1 MGMMSRRLGLLGLV
15 LVFSV
20 VAPAQGG
27 HAKTKSL
34 VLNFDITQLATLRH
48 AHPPA
53 GKTGV
58 YLSTTLLLDNSVA
71 QLGRG
76 AGAHVGSMSFQYVIN
91 GACGTA
97 GPGGCAGTTDMWT
110 VTTLP
115 GGTISA
121 ASDRFP
127 LGKRPFVVQ
136 VRSGT
141 GVFKGATGRVE
152 IAAKG
157 NAVTSIFLTLP

>member
-1 MGMMSRRLGLLGLV
+1 MRRSLSLVSLV
-15 LVFSV
+15 LLFGLM
-20 VAPAQGG
+20 APAQGL
-27 HAKTKSL
+27 AAKSL

-48 AHPPA
+48 DHPPT

-58 YLSTTLLLDNSVA
+58 YLSTTLLLNNSAA

-76 AGAHVGSMSFQYVIN
+76 PGAQVGSLSFQYVIN
-91 GACGTA
+91 GSCGTGGGA
-97 GPGGCAGTTDMWT
+97 GCAGTTDIWT

-121 ASDRFP
+121 ASNRIP
-127 LGKRPFVVQ
+127 LGRRPFVVQ
-136 VRSGT
+136 VQGGT
-141 GVFKGATGRVE
+141 GAFKGAKGTVQ

>member
-1 MGMMSRRLGLLGLV
+1 MWRSLILVSFVLLFG
-15 LVFSV
+15 V
-20 VAPAQGG
+20 VAPAQGR

-34 VLNFDITQLATLRH
+34 VLNFDITQQATLRH

-58 YLSTTLLLDNSVA
+58 YLSTTLLLNNSVA

-76 AGAHVGSMSFQYVIN
+76 PGAHVGSISFQYVIN
-91 GACGTA
+91 GSCGTA
-97 GPGGCAGTTDMWT
+97 GPGGCAGTTDIWT

-121 ASDRFP
+121 ASNRIS

-136 VRSGT
+136 VQGGT

>member
-1 MGMMSRRLGLLGLV
+1 MRRILILV
-15 LVFSV
+15 GFVLPFAV
-20 VAPAQGG
+20 VTPAHGR
-27 HAKTKSL
+27 TEKSL
-34 VLNFDITQLATLRH
+34 VLQFDITQEATLRH

-53 GKTGV
+53 GKTGI
-58 YLSTTLLLDNSVA
+58 YLSTTLLLDNAAA
-71 QLGRG
+71 QFGRG
-76 AGAHVGSMSFQYVIN
+76 TGAHVGSMSFQYVIN
-91 GACGTA
+91 GSCGTA

-121 ASDRFP
+121 ASNRIP

-136 VRSGT
+136 VQSGT
-141 GVFKGATGRVE
+141 GAFRGAKGRVE

>member
-1 MGMMSRRLGLLGLV
+1 MRRLLIVISLALS
-15 LVFSV
+15 LAV
-20 VAPAQGG
+20 VIPAQGR
-27 HAKTKSL
+27 TEKSL
-34 VLNFDITQLATLRH
+34 VLQFDITQEATLRH

-53 GKTGV
+53 GKTGI
-58 YLSTTLLLDNSVA
+58 YLSTTLLLDNSVS
-71 QLGRG
+71 QLGYGPG
-76 AGAHVGSMSFQYVIN
+76 ARVGSMSFQYVIN
-91 GACGTA
+91 GSCGTA

-110 VTTLP
+110 VTRLP

-121 ASDRFP
+121 ASNRFP

-136 VRSGT
+136 VQNGT
-141 GVFKGATGRVE
+141 GAFKGAKGRVE

>member
-1 MGMMSRRLGLLGLV
+1 MWRPLSLVSLV
-15 LVFSV
+15 LLFGV
-20 VAPAQGG
+20 VAPAQGR

-58 YLSTTLLLDNSVA
+58 YLSTTLLLNNTVA

-76 AGAHVGSMSFQYVIN
+76 AGAHAGSMSFQYVIN

-110 VTTLP
+110 VSTLP

-121 ASDRFP
+121 ASNRFP

-136 VRSGT
+136 VQSGT
-141 GVFKGATGRVE
+141 GVYKGVTGRIE

-157 NAVTSIFLTLP
+157 NAVTSMFLTLP

>member
-1 MGMMSRRLGLLGLV
+1 MRRSLILLTLVPLLGI
-15 LVFSV
+15 
-20 VAPAQGG
+20 VAPAQGRS
-27 HAKTKSL
+27 TKSL
-34 VLNFDITQLATLRH
+34 VLNFDITQLATMRH
-48 AHPPA
+48 PKPPA

-58 YLSTTLLLDNSVA
+58 YLSTTLLLNNSVA

-76 AGAHVGSMSFQYVIN
+76 SGARVGSMSFQYVIN
-91 GACGTA
+91 GSCGTG
-97 GPGGCAGTTDMWT
+97 GPGGCTGTTDIWT

-121 ASDRFP
+121 ASNRVS

-136 VRSGT
+136 VQSGT
-141 GVFKGATGRVE
+141 GTFKGAKGRVE
-152 IAAKG
+152 ISAQG